1 MSFFVPA
8 ETSSESDRQLITGKF
23 KFLSSYVRILTDFLT
38 ELKFKALDKRECY
51 LMKVGSHE
59 SQHRISQ
66 ALD

>member
-8 ETSSESDRQLITGKF
+8 ETSSESDRQPITGKF
-23 KFLSSYVRILTDFLT
+23 IFLSSYVQILTDFLT
-38 ELKFKALDKRECY
+38 ELKFKALVKREWY